1 VISYDIGLNQGG
13 AMLEQ
18 LFQLKKRKASFVTEV
33 LSGVIV
39 FFSMIYILPVN
50 AGIFASIGMNPQGV
64 FIATALVAGLIS
76 IVMGVYANYPVAL
89 ASGMGM
95 NAYVAYT
102 VIGGLGYAWQEAFAL
117 LFVSGI
123 FFFLMSLTSLRRTII
138 NAIPQ
143 DIKAILGAGLG
154 AFIAFVGLRNANVI
168 VGTESTL
175 VTLASLS
182 SPAVLL
188 ALAGIFIAFLFF
200 SIPNARINQ
209 LAILLAMI
217 VTAFLA
223 ILLTQLGVNFEGL
236 PNLNLNFGNP
246 FEGYADVAFQI
257 FGSNE
262 QGTPYL
268 LAVLVRPETYAIIFS
283 LTMVNVFDTT
293 ATLVAIGKGAGLLN
307 EKQELIGNEA
317 IIADAV
323 GALICAPLGT
333 STVTSYAESTIGV
346 QSGAK
351 TGLTAVTVGLL
362 FILSIFLFPIFTI
375 FTYAPVTAMAL
386 VSVGALMFMNNLR
399 EIRWNDITIAFT
411 AFVTIIFMILTYS
424 ITSGLGIGILLYIV
438 MMFGS
443 KRLKQVNPVLLGIG
457 LLFLMSF
464 LISEI
469 VAHL

>member
-1 VISYDIGLNQGG
+1 
-13 AMLEQ
+13 MLEQ
-18 LFQLKKRKASFVTEV
+18 LFQLKKRKASIVTEV
-33 LSGVIV
+33 LAGVIV

-50 AGIFASIGMNPQGV
+50 ASIFASIGMNQQGV

-76 IVMGVYANYPVAL
+76 IVMGIYANYPVAL

-168 VGTESTL
+168 VAGPTL

-351 TGLTAVTVGLL
+351 TGLTAVTVGFL

-386 VSVGALMFMNNLR
+386 VSVGALMFMNNLK

-464 LISEI
+464 LVSEI
-469 VAHL
+469 VTLL

>member
-1 VISYDIGLNQGG
+1 
-13 AMLEQ
+13 
-18 LFQLKKRKASFVTEV
+18 
-33 LSGVIV
+33 
-39 FFSMIYILPVN
+39 
-50 AGIFASIGMNPQGV
+50 
-64 FIATALVAGLIS
+64 
-76 IVMGVYANYPVAL
+76 
-89 ASGMGM
+89 
-95 NAYVAYT
+95 
-102 VIGGLGYAWQEAFAL
+102 
-117 LFVSGI
+117 
-123 FFFLMSLTSLRRTII
+123 
-138 NAIPQ
+138 
-143 DIKAILGAGLG
+143 
-154 AFIAFVGLRNANVI
+154 
-168 VGTESTL
+168 
-175 VTLASLS
+175 
-182 SPAVLL
+182 
-188 ALAGIFIAFLFF
+188 
-200 SIPNARINQ
+200 
-209 LAILLAMI
+209 
-217 VTAFLA
+217 
-223 ILLTQLGVNFEGL
+223 
-236 PNLNLNFGNP
+236 
-246 FEGYADVAFQI
+246 
-257 FGSNE
+257 
-262 QGTPYL
+262 
-268 LAVLVRPETYAIIFS
+268 
-283 LTMVNVFDTT
+283 MVNIFDTT

-386 VSVGALMFMNNLR
+386 VSVGALMFMNNLK

-464 LISEI
+464 LVSEI
-469 VAHL
+469 VTLL

>member
-1 VISYDIGLNQGG
+1 
-13 AMLEQ
+13 MLEQ
-18 LFQLKKRKASFVTEV
+18 LFQLKKRKASIVTEV
-33 LSGVIV
+33 LAGVIV

-50 AGIFASIGMNPQGV
+50 ASIFASIGMNQQGV

-76 IVMGVYANYPVAL
+76 IVMGIYANYPVAL

-168 VGTESTL
+168 VAGPTL

-236 PNLNLNFGNP
+236 PDLNLNFGNP

-386 VSVGALMFMNNLR
+386 VSVGALMFMNNLK

-464 LISEI
+464 LVSEI
-469 VAHL
+469 VTLL

>member
-18 LFQLKKRKASFVTEV
+18 LFQLKKRKASIVTEV
-33 LSGVIV
+33 LAGVIV

-50 AGIFASIGMNPQGV
+50 ASIFASIGMNQQGV

-76 IVMGVYANYPVAL
+76 IVMGIYANYPVAL

-168 VGTESTL
+168 VAGPTL

-386 VSVGALMFMNNLR
+386 VSVGALMFMNNLK

-464 LISEI
+464 LVSEI
-469 VAHL
+469 VTLL

>member
-1 VISYDIGLNQGG
+1 
-13 AMLEQ
+13 MLEQ
-18 LFQLKKRKASFVTEV
+18 LFQLKKRKTTVLTEV
-33 LSGVIV
+33 VAGIIV

-50 AGIFASIGMNPQGV
+50 AGIFASIGMDRQGV

-76 IVMGVYANYPVAL
+76 IFMGVYANFPVAL

-102 VIGGLGYAWQEAFAL
+102 VIATLGYSWQEGFAL

-123 FFFLMSLTSLRRTII
+123 FFFLMSLTPLRRIII

-143 DIKAILGAGLG
+143 DVKAILGAGLG
-154 AFIAFVGLRNANVI
+154 AFIAFVGLRNANII
-168 VGTESTL
+168 VAGPTL
-175 VTLASLS
+175 VTLGSLS

-188 ALAGIFIAFLFF
+188 GLGGVFLAFLFF
-200 SIPNARINQ
+200 SIPNQRINQ
-209 LAILLAMI
+209 LAILLAMVLTALGAI
-217 VTAFLA
+217 VLNG
-223 ILLTQLGVNFEGL
+223 LGVNFVGM
-236 PNLNLNFGNP
+236 PSLNLDFANP
-246 FEGYADVAFQI
+246 FAGYSEVAFQI

-262 QGTPYL
+262 DGTPYL
-268 LAVLVRPETYAIIFS
+268 LAVLLRPETYAIIFS

-307 EKQELIGNEA
+307 DKQELTGNQS
-317 IIADAV
+317 ILADAV

-362 FILSIFLFPIFTI
+362 FLTSIFLFPIFTI

-386 VSVGALMFMNNLR
+386 VSVGALMFMNNLKD
-399 EIRWNDITIAFT
+399 IRWSDITISFT
-411 AFVTIIFMILTYS
+411 AFATILFMILTYS
-424 ITSGLGIGILLYIV
+424 ITSGLGLGLLLYMV
-438 MMFGS
+438 MMLGS
-443 KRLKQVNPVLLGIG
+443 QRHRELNPTLYGIA
-457 LLFLMSF
+457 LLFLISF
-464 LISEI
+464 IVTEI
-469 VAHL
+469 VTLL

>member
-1 VISYDIGLNQGG
+1 
-13 AMLEQ
+13 MLEQ
-18 LFQLKKRKASFVTEV
+18 LFQLKKRKASIVTEV
-33 LSGVIV
+33 LAGVIV

-50 AGIFASIGMNPQGV
+50 ASIFASIGMNQQGV

-76 IVMGVYANYPVAL
+76 IVMGIYANYPVAL

-168 VGTESTL
+168 VAGPTL

-236 PNLNLNFGNP
+236 PDLNLNFGNP

-307 EKQELIGNEA
+307 EKQELIGNQA
-317 IIADAV
+317 IVADAV

-386 VSVGALMFMNNLR
+386 VSVGALMFMNNLK

-464 LISEI
+464 LVSEI
-469 VAHL
+469 VTLL

>member
-1 VISYDIGLNQGG
+1 
-13 AMLEQ
+13 
-18 LFQLKKRKASFVTEV
+18 
-33 LSGVIV
+33 
-39 FFSMIYILPVN
+39 
-50 AGIFASIGMNPQGV
+50 
-64 FIATALVAGLIS
+64 
-76 IVMGVYANYPVAL
+76 VAL

-168 VGTESTL
+168 VAGPTL

-386 VSVGALMFMNNLR
+386 VSVGALMFMNNLK

-464 LISEI
+464 LVSEI
-469 VAHL
+469 VTLL

>member
-1 VISYDIGLNQGG
+1 
-13 AMLEQ
+13 MLEQ
-18 LFQLKKRKASFVTEV
+18 LFQLKKRNASILTEV
-33 LSGVIV
+33 LAGVIV

-50 AGIFASIGMNPQGV
+50 AGIFASTGMNEQGV

-76 IVMGVYANYPVAL
+76 ILMGIYANFPVAL

-102 VIGGLGYAWQEAFAL
+102 VIGGLGYSWQEGFAL

-123 FFFLMSLTSLRRTII
+123 FFFLMSLTPLRRMII

-168 VGTESTL
+168 VAGPTL

-188 ALAGIFIAFLFF
+188 ALVGIALAFLFF
-200 SIPNARINQ
+200 SFPHVRVNQ

-217 VTAFLA
+217 VTAVIAL
-223 ILLTQLGVNFEGL
+223 ILNGLGVSFVGL
-236 PNLNLNFGNP
+236 PNLNLDFSNP
-246 FEGYADVAFQI
+246 FEGYADVAFQM

-262 QGTPYL
+262 EGVPYL
-268 LAVLVRPETYAIIFS
+268 LSVLLRPETYAIIFS

-307 EKQELIGNEA
+307 EKQQLTTNQPIL
-317 IIADAV
+317 ADAV

-362 FILSIFLFPIFTI
+362 FILSIFLFPLFRI

-386 VSVGALMFMNNLR
+386 VSVGALMFMNNLK
-399 EIRWNDITIAFT
+399 EIRWTDVTIAFT
-411 AFVTIIFMILTYS
+411 AFATILFMILTYS
-424 ITSGLGIGILLYIV
+424 ITSGLGLGLILYIV
-438 MMFGS
+438 MMIGS
-443 KRLKQVNPVLLGIG
+443 KRFKEVNPVLLGIG
-457 LLFLMSF
+457 VLFLVSF
-464 LISEI
+464 VVSEI
-469 VAHL
+469 VALL

>member
-1 VISYDIGLNQGG
+1 
-13 AMLEQ
+13 MLEQ
-18 LFQLKKRKASFVTEV
+18 LFQLKKRKASIVTEV
-33 LSGVIV
+33 LAGVIV

-50 AGIFASIGMNPQGV
+50 ASIFASIGMNQQGV

-76 IVMGVYANYPVAL
+76 IVMGIYANYPVAL

-168 VGTESTL
+168 VAGPTL

-307 EKQELIGNEA
+307 EKQELIGNQA
-317 IIADAV
+317 IVADAV

-386 VSVGALMFMNNLR
+386 VSVGALMFMNNLK

-464 LISEI
+464 LVSEI
-469 VAHL
+469 VTLL

>member
-1 VISYDIGLNQGG
+1 
-13 AMLEQ
+13 
-18 LFQLKKRKASFVTEV
+18 
-33 LSGVIV
+33 
-39 FFSMIYILPVN
+39 
-50 AGIFASIGMNPQGV
+50 
-64 FIATALVAGLIS
+64 
-76 IVMGVYANYPVAL
+76 
-89 ASGMGM
+89 
-95 NAYVAYT
+95 
-102 VIGGLGYAWQEAFAL
+102 
-117 LFVSGI
+117 
-123 FFFLMSLTSLRRTII
+123 
-138 NAIPQ
+138 
-143 DIKAILGAGLG
+143 
-154 AFIAFVGLRNANVI
+154 VI

-386 VSVGALMFMNNLR
+386 VSVGALMFMNNLK
-399 EIRWNDITIAFT
+399 EIRWNDITISFT

-464 LISEI
+464 LVSEI
-469 VAHL
+469 VTLL

>member
-1 VISYDIGLNQGG
+1 
-13 AMLEQ
+13 MLEQ
-18 LFQLKKRKASFVTEV
+18 LFQLKKRKASIVTEV
-33 LSGVIV
+33 LAGVIV

-50 AGIFASIGMNPQGV
+50 ASIFASIGMNQQGV

-76 IVMGVYANYPVAL
+76 IVMGIYANYPVAL

-168 VGTESTL
+168 VAGPTL

-386 VSVGALMFMNNLR
+386 VSVGALMFMNNLK
-399 EIRWNDITIAFT
+399 EIRWNDITISFT

-464 LISEI
+464 LVSEI
-469 VAHL
+469 VTLL

>member
-18 LFQLKKRKASFVTEV
+18 LFQLKKRKASIVTEV
-33 LSGVIV
+33 LAGVIV

-50 AGIFASIGMNPQGV
+50 ASIFASIGMNQQGV

-76 IVMGVYANYPVAL
+76 IVMGIYANYPVAL

-168 VGTESTL
+168 VAGPTL

-236 PNLNLNFGNP
+236 PDLNLNFGNP

-386 VSVGALMFMNNLR
+386 VSVGALMFMNNLK

-464 LISEI
+464 LVSEI
-469 VAHL
+469 VTLL

>member
-1 VISYDIGLNQGG
+1 
-13 AMLEQ
+13 MLEQ
-18 LFQLKKRKASFVTEV
+18 LFQLKKRKASIVTEV
-33 LSGVIV
+33 LAGVIV

-50 AGIFASIGMNPQGV
+50 ASIFASIGMNQQGV

-76 IVMGVYANYPVAL
+76 IVMGIYANYPVAL

-168 VGTESTL
+168 VAGPTL

-307 EKQELIGNEA
+307 EKQELIGNQA

-386 VSVGALMFMNNLR
+386 VSVGALMFMNNLK

-464 LISEI
+464 LVSEI
-469 VAHL
+469 VTLL

>member
-1 VISYDIGLNQGG
+1 
-13 AMLEQ
+13 MLEQ
-18 LFQLKKRKASFVTEV
+18 LFQLKKRKASIVTEV
-33 LSGVIV
+33 LAGVIV

-50 AGIFASIGMNPQGV
+50 ASIFASIGMNQQGV

-76 IVMGVYANYPVAL
+76 IVMGIYANYPVAL

-168 VGTESTL
+168 VAGPTL

-386 VSVGALMFMNNLR
+386 VSVGALMFMNNLK

-464 LISEI
+464 LVSEI
-469 VAHL
+469 VTLL